1 VSHPRIP
8 RQSDI
13 ARLAG
18 VSQATVSMVL
28 NDRADA
34 NRIPESTQ
42 ARIREAMAELGY
54 VPNIAAQSLRGGR
67 SGLIGV
73 HTFER
78 VFPTAPDDYYREFLN
93 GIEERAVESGLD
105 LVLFASTQK
114 PDGTRSIY
122 GSGSNRMRLADGA
135 IILGFEK
142 NDDEIV
148 RLTNEGF
155 PFVFIGHREV
165 DGVAIPFVTADYAA
179 AMKPVVGMLAAAGH
193 RRVTY
198 LAAPLRGFAQRE
210 RLEGFETEVH
220 ATAAFD
226 DLTVDVR
233 EVADVT
239 ADWVIA
245 QRAAGSTAIVV
256 ETFDLA
262 RALRAALDAAG
273 LAAPADVS
281 VISLDSDPRGEGP
294 FSHLRVPRRAM
305 GRRAVEL
312 LLAVIDGQAD
322 PASSASAS
330 VRALTEPVHCDSPT
344 PETVGA
350 PAGQA
355 ASVAAQVPAGQP
367 APVAARAPAAPA
379 ASVAAPAS

>member
-1 VSHPRIP
+1 MNRPRIP

-28 NDRADA
+28 NDRAGA
-34 NRIPESTQ
+34 NRIPETTQ
-42 ARIREAMAELGY
+42 ERIREAMTELGY

-135 IILGFEK
+135 IILGFET
-142 NDDEIV
+142 NDDEIA
-148 RLTNEGF
+148 RLADEGF

-165 DGVAIPFVTADYAA
+165 PGVTIPYVTADYAA
-179 AMKPVVGMLAAAGH
+179 AMAPVVRMLASAGH

-210 RLEGFETEVH
+210 RLEGFEHAAGGELDEV
-220 ATAAFD
+220 
-226 DLTVDVR
+226 VVEVR
-233 EVADVT
+233 ELAEVT
-239 ADWVIA
+239 AEWA
-245 QRAAGSTAIVV
+245 RGQLAAGSTAVVV

-262 RALRAALDAAG
+262 RALRAALDEAG
-273 LAAPADVS
+273 LSAPADLS
-281 VISLDSDPRGEGP
+281 VVSLDSDPRGEGP
-294 FSHLRVPRRAM
+294 FSHLRVPRREM

-312 LLAVIDGQAD
+312 LLAVIDGAQG
-322 PASSASAS
+322 SSLA
-330 VRALTEPVHCDSPT
+330 EPVHCAP
-344 PETVGA
+344 
-350 PAGQA
+350 PAGDT
-355 ASVAAQVPAGQP
+355 
-367 APVAARAPAAPA
+367 
-379 ASVAAPAS
+379 VAAPRVHEPAAAHTP

>member
-1 VSHPRIP
+1 MTRPRIA

-28 NDRADA
+28 NGRAGA
-34 NRIPESTQ
+34 NRIPETTQ

-93 GIEERAVESGLD
+93 GIEEQAVASDLD

-135 IILGFEK
+135 VILGFEK
-142 NDDEIV
+142 NDDEIR
-148 RLTNEGF
+148 RLAEEGF
-155 PFVFIGHREV
+155 PFVFVGRRKVEGV
-165 DGVAIPFVTADYAA
+165 DIPFVTADYAA
-179 AMKPVVGMLAAAGH
+179 AMHPVVALLTDAGH
-193 RRVTY
+193 HRITY
-198 LAAPLRGFAQRE
+198 LAAPLRGLAQQD
-210 RLEGFETEVH
+210 RLDGFR
-220 ATAAFD
+220 AAVEEIAASDRPAFE
-226 DLTVDVR
+226 VDVR
-233 EVADVT
+233 EVDAVT
-239 ADWVIA
+239 ASWLAEVVS
-245 QRAAGSTAIVV
+245 GGTTAIVV

-262 RALRAALDAAG
+262 RALAEALDEAG
-273 LAAPADVS
+273 LSAPADLS
-281 VISLDSDPRGEGP
+281 VISLDSDPRGDA
-294 FSHLRVPRRAM
+294 FSHVRVPRREL

-312 LLAVIDGQAD
+312 LLAVIDG
-322 PASSASAS
+322 
-330 VRALTEPVHCDSPT
+330 EPTDHLVT
-344 PETVGA
+344 PLPCEPPEANTV
-350 PAGQA
+350 
-355 ASVAAQVPAGQP
+355 
-367 APVAARAPAAPA
+367 AAPA
-379 ASVAAPAS
+379 AAALPTAR

>member
-1 VSHPRIP
+1 VNRPRIP

-28 NDRADA
+28 NDRAGA
-34 NRIPESTQ
+34 NRIPETTQ
-42 ARIREAMAELGY
+42 LRIREAMAELGY

-105 LVLFASTQK
+105 LVLFASTKK

-142 NDDEIV
+142 NDDEIA
-148 RLTNEGF
+148 RLADEGF

-165 DGVAIPFVTADYAA
+165 AGVAIPFVTADYAA
-179 AMKPVVGMLAAAGH
+179 AMKPVVRMLASAGH

-210 RLEGFETEVH
+210 RLEGFETAATGAFEV
-220 ATAAFD
+220 
-226 DLTVDVR
+226 LSVDVR
-233 EVADVT
+233 DTADVT
-239 ADWVIA
+239 TDWVTA
-245 QRAAGSTAIVV
+245 QLAAGATAVV
-256 ETFDLA
+256 AETFDLA
-262 RALRAALDAAG
+262 RALRLALDSAG
-273 LAAPADVS
+273 FTAPADVS

-294 FSHLRVPRRAM
+294 FSHVRVPRRAM

-312 LLAVIDGQAD
+312 LLAVIDGEGD
-322 PASSASAS
+322 PAVSGSGS
-330 VRALTEPVHCDSPT
+330 VRALAEPVHCDPPT
-344 PETVGA
+344 SETVGA
-350 PAGQA
+350 PTRLA
-355 ASVAAQVPAGQP
+355 ASATTP
-367 APVAARAPAAPA
+367 
-379 ASVAAPAS
+379 

>member
-1 VSHPRIP
+1 MNRPRIP

-28 NDRADA
+28 NDRAGA

-42 ARIREAMAELGY
+42 ERIREAMAELGY

-78 VFPTAPDDYYREFLN
+78 VFPTAPDNYYREFLN

-114 PDGTRSIY
+114 ADGTRSIY

-135 IILGFEK
+135 IILGFET
-142 NDDEIV
+142 NDDEIA
-148 RLTNEGF
+148 RLADEGF

-165 DGVAIPFVTADYAA
+165 AGVTIPYVTADYAA
-179 AMKPVVGMLAAAGH
+179 AMAPVVRMLATAGH
-193 RRVTY
+193 RHVTY

-210 RLEGFETEVH
+210 RLDGFERAAAGELDEVVVEVC
-220 ATAAFD
+220 
-226 DLTVDVR
+226 DLT
-233 EVADVT
+233 EVT
-239 ADWVIA
+239 ADRV
-245 QRAAGSTAIVV
+245 RRLLDKGSTAVVV

-262 RALRAALDAAG
+262 RALRAALDDAG
-273 LAAPADVS
+273 LAAPADLS
-281 VISLDSDPRGEGP
+281 VVSLDSDPRGEGP
-294 FSHLRVPRRAM
+294 FSHLRVPRREM

-312 LLAVIDGQAD
+312 LLAVIEGDERPSLA
-322 PASSASAS
+322 
-330 VRALTEPVHCDSPT
+330 EPVHC
-344 PETVGA
+344 A
-350 PAGQA
+350 PPGGDTIA
-355 ASVAAQVPAGQP
+355 
-367 APVAARAPAAPA
+367 APVHHEPATTRSA
-379 ASVAAPAS
+379 

>member
-1 VSHPRIP
+1 MNHPRIP

-28 NDRADA
+28 NDRAGA

-42 ARIREAMAELGY
+42 RRIREAMAELGY

-105 LVLFASTQK
+105 LVLFASTRK

-122 GSGSNRMRLADGA
+122 GAGGNRMRLADGA

-142 NDDEIV
+142 NDDEIL
-148 RLTNEGF
+148 RLADERF

-165 DGVAIPFVTADYAA
+165 AGVDIPFVTADYAA
-179 AMKPVVGMLAAAGH
+179 ALQPVVRMLGSAGH

-210 RLEGFETEVH
+210 RLEGFEAAAGT
-220 ATAAFD
+220 AFD
-226 DLTVDVR
+226 HYDVDVR
-233 EVADVT
+233 GIDEVD
-239 ADWVIA
+239 ADWVA
-245 QRAAGSTAIVV
+245 ATLAAGSTAIVV

-262 RALRAALDAAG
+262 RALSAALGAAG
-273 LAAPADVS
+273 LSTPADVS
-281 VISLDSDPRGEGP
+281 VVSLDSDPRGEGP
-294 FSHLRVPRRAM
+294 FSHVRVPRRAM

-312 LLAVIDGQAD
+312 LLAVIDGH
-322 PASSASAS
+322 SGRSL
-330 VRALTEPVHCDSPT
+330 VEPVHCEPPT
-344 PETVGA
+344 PETIGA
-350 PAGQA
+350 PR
-355 ASVAAQVPAGQP
+355 PQP
-367 APVAARAPAAPA
+367 IPVAATTP
-379 ASVAAPAS
+379 

>member
-1 VSHPRIP
+1 MTRPRIP

-28 NDRADA
+28 NDRAGA
-34 NRIPESTQ
+34 NRIPETTQ
-42 ARIREAMAELGY
+42 SRIREAMAELGY

-105 LVLFASTQK
+105 LVLFASTRK

-148 RLTNEGF
+148 RLADEGF

-165 DGVAIPFVTADYAA
+165 PGISVPFVTADYAA
-179 AMKPVVGMLAAAGH
+179 AMHPVVRMLASAGH
-193 RRVTY
+193 RRVVY

-210 RLEGFETEVH
+210 RLEGFQAAASAFENCSVEVLGESEVTAEWVRGQLAGG
-220 ATAAFD
+220 ATA
-226 DLTVDVR
+226 L
-233 EVADVT
+233 VA
-239 ADWVIA
+239 
-245 QRAAGSTAIVV
+245 

-262 RALRAALDAAG
+262 RALSTALDVAG
-273 LAAPADVS
+273 LSAPQDVS

-294 FSHLRVPRRAM
+294 FSHVRVPRREM

-312 LLAVIDGQAD
+312 LLAVIDGDAGTGAD
-322 PASSASAS
+322 AAAADRDAEPGAVGGAERRA
-330 VRALTEPVHCDSPT
+330 VRVLAEPVHCAPPGS
-344 PETVGA
+344 ETVGTP
-350 PAGQA
+350 PAGGSA
-355 ASVAAQVPAGQP
+355 PVPAG
-367 APVAARAPAAPA
+367 
-379 ASVAAPAS
+379 PASAAATTH

>member
-1 VSHPRIP
+1 MTRPRIA

-28 NDRADA
+28 NGRAGA

-42 ARIREAMAELGY
+42 ERIREAMAELGY

-93 GIEERAVESGLD
+93 GIEEQAVASGLD

-135 IILGFEK
+135 VILGFEK
-142 NDDEIV
+142 NDDEIR
-148 RLTNEGF
+148 RLAQEGF
-155 PFVFIGHREV
+155 PFVFIGRREV
-165 DGVAIPFVTADYAA
+165 PGLDIPFVTADYAA
-179 AMKPVVGMLAAAGH
+179 AMHPVVEQLTGAHH
-193 RRVTY
+193 RRITY
-198 LAAPLRGFAQRE
+198 LAAPLRGLAQQD
-210 RLEGFETEVH
+210 RLEGFH
-220 ATAAFD
+220 AAVDGIPASDRPSFE
-226 DLTVDVR
+226 VDVR
-233 EVADVT
+233 EVEAVT
-239 ADWVIA
+239 ASWLAEVVE
-245 QRAAGSTAIVV
+245 AGTTAIVV

-262 RALRAALDAAG
+262 RALAAALDGAG
-273 LAAPADVS
+273 LSAPADVS
-281 VISLDSDPRGEGP
+281 VVSLDSDPRGDV
-294 FSHLRVPRRAM
+294 FSHVRVPRREL

-312 LLAVIDGQAD
+312 LLAVIDGEATDRLTTPLPSD
-322 PASSASAS
+322 P
-330 VRALTEPVHCDSPT
+330 
-344 PETVGA
+344 PETGTVA
-350 PAGQA
+350 NPATLRI
-355 ASVAAQVPAGQP
+355 PTTH
-367 APVAARAPAAPA
+367 
-379 ASVAAPAS
+379 